1 MVRQVLIFVATVC
14 HVGNPSSVDSVSIL
28 WGELTMGGDQ
38 CQNRGCDLE
47 GVVSRIGG
55 ITQVGRIHI

>member
-1 MVRQVLIFVATVC
+1 MR
-14 HVGNPSSVDSVSIL
+14 
-28 WGELTMGGDQ
+28 GDQ

-55 ITQVGRIHI
+55 ITQVWRIYSETSL